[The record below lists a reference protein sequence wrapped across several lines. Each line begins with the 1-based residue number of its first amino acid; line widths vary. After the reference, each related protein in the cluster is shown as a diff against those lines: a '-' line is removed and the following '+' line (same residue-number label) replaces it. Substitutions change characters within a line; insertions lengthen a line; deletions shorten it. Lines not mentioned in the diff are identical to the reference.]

1 MLSESSLSSDESS
14 SAPSPQVP
22 CTVGLLWG
30 VTGEDTHCVWG
41 DFCVSPALL
50 VFLTLVI
57 LVSGELGLRVLI
69 PLVFR
74 NYSVSEAS
82 MESLGCV
89 LCMAL

>member
-1 MLSESSLSSDESS
+1 MSR
-14 SAPSPQVP
+14 
-22 CTVGLLWG
+22 
-30 VTGEDTHCVWG
+30 
-41 DFCVSPALL
+41 ALL

-82 MESLGCV
+82 MESTGCV
-89 LCMAL
+89 LCVALEIFLDLGLLLQGPPPRCSHLP